1 MSYRQ
6 LENQM
11 NSIISNLKTGE
22 KFFLR
27 DIIPNPPAQL
37 GRTLYENVEN
47 GAIPN
52 VKFIAK
58 INNADQYE
66 KLQIYIIKM
75 SQDYRIDGGSGLN

>member
-1 MSYRQ
+1 MSYKQ

-11 NSIISNLKTGE
+11 NSIINSLKPGE

-37 GRTLYENVEN
+37 GRTLYESVEN
-47 GAIPN
+47 GTIPN

-58 INNADQYE
+58 VNNADQYE
-66 KLQIYIIKM
+66 KL
-75 SQDYRIDGGSGLN
+75 